1 MVRTEIIQKRINK
14 ANEYMNYLEK
24 IRKENTR
31 EEFKSEPMV
40 FGSSERFLHLVIES
54 LLDIGNHIISDQ
66 NLGEVEVY
74 KDIPEMLYQNDYI
87 SKEQKDVFTKITGFR
102 NILVHDYLE
111 VDLEIVYDILNKNL
125 EDLKSIL
132 KAYAEF
138 L

>member
-31 EEFKSEPMV
+31 EEFKSDPMV

>member
-1 MVRTEIIQKRINK
+1 MVRTEIIQKRISK
-14 ANEYMNYLEK
+14 ANEYINYLEK

-31 EEFKSEPMV
+31 EEFKREPMV

-66 NLGEVEVY
+66 NLGEVELY

-87 SKEQKDVFTKITGFR
+87 SKEQKEVFTKITGFR

-111 VDLEIVYDILNKNL
+111 VDLDIVYDILNKNL

-132 KAYAEF
+132 KAYADF